1 MTTKH
6 PEVSVRLIGNDG
18 NAFSILGACQMEAWR
33 AKVPKEEEI
42 DLFLKEA
49 ISGDYDHLLQTCM
62 QWFDIN

>member
-18 NAFSILGACQMEAWR
+18 NAFSILGACQREARR
-33 AKVPKEEEI
+33 AKVPKEEI

-49 ISGDYDHLLQTCM
+49 TSGDYDHLLQTCM